1 MAQMHPR
8 AGPVEGTSS
17 AAERQLYALLRD
29 RLDDAW
35 HVIHGAERYFKA
47 TNGRLVRGEID
58 FLLVHPDF
66 GIAVVEVKGGQIQR
80 DSATGKWHSIDREG
94 IAHPLSPN
102 PFQQVD
108 ESYRHLKYSLT
119 KAPETQPF
127 AYPLIKLVWFF
138 SMEWTPLHLAEFPD
152 ELILDNRHLG
162 HPQPAIEAA
171 FRFSGVAP
179 VPGKVAPEAMAALLA
194 RFDPEMAAPTLA
206 GEIRMDA
213 RTIERLTQAQC
224 NRLDAI
230 LRLRRCVVPG
240 EAGTGKTILAFET
253 ARLLASQGQRTL
265 FACVNEFQAEWLRE
279 KQALE
284 CDIDTEAFDIFD
296 LRALGAALSQEAGT
310 AGVANDPAQ
319 IVSGRGQLAL
329 AQSIQRSRDRLRQRT
344 DGAWGY
350 DAIIADEGQDI
361 QPPLLSAL
369 GNLLRHP
376 AQGAF
381 VIWHDARQRLD
392 FDDAWRAPGNLP
404 TLPTLT
410 ENLRNTRPIVDLLA
424 GFNPALSLFPFNG
437 PEGRPVVYLNPAAQ
451 HPTDADTATCVVLHD
466 VLAQLIKQ
474 EGIAPGAIMI
484 ITARTNAASQW
495 KQWRTSFTDIPLRPL
510 TQWRQTPVEERE
522 RFVKIATIRAAKGLE
537 SDIVILVEPDGVAQ
551 EAPARHD
558 KLLYVALSR
567 ARHHLI
573 VLGSPASV
581 SPMGII

>member
-8 AGPVEGTSS
+8 AGPVEGTTS

-29 RLDDAW
+29 RLDDTW

-47 TNGRLVRGEID
+47 TKGRLVRGEID
-58 FLLVHPDF
+58 FLLVHPDY
-66 GIAVVEVKGGQIQR
+66 GVAVVEVKGGQIQR
-80 DSATGKWHSIDREG
+80 DSATGKWFSVDREG
-94 IAHPLSPN
+94 VAHPLSPS

-108 ESYRHLKYSLT
+108 ESARHLRYFLT

-127 AYPLIKLVWFF
+127 HYDLIKLAWFF
-138 SMEWTPLHLAEFPD
+138 SIEWAPLHLAEFPD

-162 HPQPAIEAA
+162 QPQSAIQAA
-171 FRFSGVAP
+171 FRFAGMAP
-179 VPGKVAPEAMAALLA
+179 TPGKVSPEAVAALIA

-206 GEIRMDA
+206 DEIRIDA
-213 RTIERLTQAQC
+213 RTIDRLTLAQC

-253 ARLLASQGQRTL
+253 ARLLAAKGQRTL

-279 KQALE
+279 KQATE
-284 CDIDTEAFDIFD
+284 CDIDREAFDIFD
-296 LRALGAALSQEAGT
+296 LRALGAALAQEAGT

-319 IVSGRGQLAL
+319 IVSGRGQMAL
-329 AQSIQRSRDRLRQRT
+329 AQSIQRSRDRLRQRA

-369 GNLLRHP
+369 GNLLRQP
-376 AQGAF
+376 AQGVF

-392 FDDAWRAPGNLP
+392 FDDAWKAPGSLP
-404 TLPTLT
+404 SVPALT
-410 ENLRNTRPIVDLLA
+410 ENLRNTRAVVDLLA
-424 GFNPALSLFPFNG
+424 TFNPALSLFPFNG
-437 PEGRPVVYLNPAAQ
+437 PEGRPIVYRDPAATQ
-451 HPTDADTATCVVLHD
+451 APNPDLATQTLLHD
-466 VLAQLIKQ
+466 TLARLIGQ

-495 KQWRTSFTDIPLRPL
+495 KQWRTAFTDIPLRPL
-510 TQWRQTPVEERE
+510 TQWRQTPAEERDGY
-522 RFVKIATIRAAKGLE
+522 VKIATIRAAKGLE
-537 SDIVILVEPDGVAQ
+537 SDVVILVEPDGVAQ

-581 SPMGII
+581 APLGTI